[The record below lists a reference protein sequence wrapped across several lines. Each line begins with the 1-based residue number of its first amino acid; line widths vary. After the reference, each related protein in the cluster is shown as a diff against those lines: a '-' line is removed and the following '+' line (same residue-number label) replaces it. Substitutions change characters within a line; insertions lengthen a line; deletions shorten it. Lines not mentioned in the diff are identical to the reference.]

1 MDMITLGWGSTM
13 IKYIRFHIEI
23 YSDVKPLLI
32 VHTVSDTAVLQC
44 DKSNIIKR

>member
-1 MDMITLGWGSTM
+1 MITLGWGSTM

-32 VHTVSDTAVLQC
+32 VHTVSDTAVLHANVINQTL
-44 DKSNIIKR
+44 